1 MESCYSSCA
10 HVLAPSSSGTMSWR
24 EDAQSTGSFGSWHRA
39 PLEKPTAFRSTNG
52 VTRIRPEP
60 VHNAVDPAPLRFY
73 SAGQEKR
80 RLDGKVFSATNLRE
94 CNNETFWQ
102 AQQEH
107 ALTAY
112 GVSAIHPLPFAGN
125 VSLQLQI
132 GTSAHPI
139 ESSLCTHASAHAACA
154 LSTCTSHPL
163 SPAAIPFPLSA
174 QPVEPPTSLFALPHS
189 SALASSVPPPD
200 RCLAP

>member
-1 MESCYSSCA
+1 
-10 HVLAPSSSGTMSWR
+10 MSWR

-80 RLDGKVFSATNLRE
+80 RLDGKVFSATPLRE

-132 GTSAHPI
+132 GTSQ
-139 ESSLCTHASAHAACA
+139 
-154 LSTCTSHPL
+154 CTSHRILTLHTRLDTCRLCTFDLHLSSSIAGYHPL
-163 SPAAIPFPLSA
+163 P
-174 QPVEPPTSLFALPHS
+174 SLCS
-189 SALASSVPPPD
+189 T
-200 RCLAP
+200 C